1 MWISKKKWQVMKE
14 RETDLERKIQSQQ
27 VGQGIHEITL
37 YADNETYLKELRICV
52 SGRDWYLLTEQ
63 DCYQELIQYVQ
74 SLQTLKKQREPC
86 FPRRLS
92 GNMGVFKS
100 SSPSKRIFLGTS
112 SQQTS
117 FPLNNND
124 TETMQIGE
132 RD

>member
-74 SLQTLKKQREPC
+74 SLQTLKNKENPASR
-86 FPRRLS
+86 
-92 GNMGVFKS
+92 G
-100 SSPSKRIFLGTS
+100 
-112 SQQTS
+112 
-117 FPLNNND
+117 D
-124 TETMQIGE
+124 
-132 RD
+132 